1 MYALAVIYQVK
12 QKRSFEKYFGTTHDI
27 AMLAIDPP
35 MRRRQRRLQ
44 CDLQCSQ
51 ETCLRTDLWYS
62 ACYFY
67 LLTKQLCQTIL
78 VLVKAIANWSMALMG
93 IIIFE
98 PTRSDH
104 RGTYMRRQRFWGG
117 GRCRWGAGMACH
129 FVGENRGYGII
140 EDNIFNKCPLLFV
153 IRHARKTLILQ
164 MFRTYSARTGV
175 CESFL
180 AMFTNTS
187 HLSWRADLVIL
198 EGNICE
204 TTVLK
209 FLLECDQ
216 MYDCCSRPRS
226 TFPCFL
232 FSWICLIILMCIL
245 VKWKYLSYGWQ
256 CFRIF
261 YCMKWSYKCVPRR
274 LWRLPMQLP
283 LHVLDS
289 DWTTKSEWRWL
300 WILAIWYGLRVIMSI
315 YQLPRY
321 SHTFFIDS
329 ICNWHAF
336 ITIHQLKPWVF
347 FAFNMYA

>member
-1 MYALAVIYQVK
+1 
-12 QKRSFEKYFGTTHDI
+12 
-27 AMLAIDPP
+27 
-35 MRRRQRRLQ
+35 
-44 CDLQCSQ
+44 
-51 ETCLRTDLWYS
+51 
-62 ACYFY
+62 
-67 LLTKQLCQTIL
+67 
-78 VLVKAIANWSMALMG
+78 MG
-93 IIIFE
+93 IIMFE

-104 RGTYMRRQRFWGG
+104 DDDT
-117 GRCRWGAGMACH
+117 AGDDSDSEEAAVVGQAPAVPETGVACH
-129 FVGENRGYGII
+129 FVGENRGYDII
-140 EDNIFNKCPLLFV
+140 ENNIFNKCPLLFV

-180 AMFTNTS
+180 AMFTYTS

-226 TFPCFL
+226 TFACFL
-232 FSWICLIILMCIL
+232 FLWICLIILMCIL

-261 YCMKWSYKCVPRR
+261 YCVKWSFNCVPRR

-289 DWTTKSEWRWL
+289 DWSTKSEWRWL

-329 ICNWHAF
+329 ICNWHTF
-336 ITIHQLKPWVF
+336 ITIHQLKP
-347 FAFNMYA
+347 

>member
-1 MYALAVIYQVK
+1 
-12 QKRSFEKYFGTTHDI
+12 
-27 AMLAIDPP
+27 MLAIDPP
-35 MRRRQRRLQ
+35 MCRRQRRLQ

-51 ETCLRTDLWYS
+51 ETCLRRDLWYS

-78 VLVKAIANWSMALMG
+78 VFVKAIANWSMALMG

-104 RGTYMRRQRFWGG
+104 DDDT
-117 GRCRWGAGMACH
+117 AGHVSDDSDSEEAGVVGEAPAVPETGVACH

-216 MYDCCSRPRS
+216 VYDCCSRPRS
-226 TFPCFL
+226 TFACFL
-232 FSWICLIILMCIL
+232 FS
-245 VKWKYLSYGWQ
+245 
-256 CFRIF
+256 
-261 YCMKWSYKCVPRR
+261 
-274 LWRLPMQLP
+274 
-283 LHVLDS
+283 
-289 DWTTKSEWRWL
+289 
-300 WILAIWYGLRVIMSI
+300 
-315 YQLPRY
+315 
-321 SHTFFIDS
+321 
-329 ICNWHAF
+329 
-336 ITIHQLKPWVF
+336 
-347 FAFNMYA
+347 